1 MWLYF
6 DDTGALIKSL
16 EHGPDAR
23 VGTTKFQIFAYF
35 DGVDLDEFNVATIK
49 LVRDD
54 IEDSSHPSLLMS
66 YVHNVPFVLNKDNDE
81 TAANVS
87 PFVPGQRYNG
97 YLFDFARF
105 AGEQDVAVLLDTP
118 GKWKAVITLFSG
130 NKISVQG
137 TAVFYVQGPRL
148 ETDPYIASID
158 DVVSN
163 IAQEWSRRSDQFI
176 FVDELEGTL
185 SEEDLQKISGNKIN
199 RIVYNN
205 IVYYYSLKDGDVQK
219 YFSIAKQ
226 VDSDTDYNEIDVNI
240 LTGEY
245 EIVVA
250 HDKYWEDHINNR
262 VVHITQQERE
272 FWNNKVTTNSIGEE
286 LILTKD

>member
-130 NKISVQG
+130 NKINVQG

-148 ETDPYIASID
+148 ETDPYIASLD

-185 SEEDLQKISGNKIN
+185 PEEDLQKIRGNKIN
-199 RIVYNN
+199 RIVYND
-205 IVYYYSLKDGDVQK
+205 IVYYYSLREGNIQK
-219 YFSIAKQ
+219 YFSVAVQ
-226 VDSDTDYNEIDVNI
+226 RGDNTDYNEIDVDI
-240 LTGEY
+240 STGNY
-245 EIVVA
+245 GVYNVLN
-250 HDKYWEDHINNR
+250 KYLEDHIKNTT
-262 VVHITQQERE
+262 VHITQAERD
-272 FWNNKVTTNSIGEE
+272 FWNNKVTTVTQGEE
-286 LILTKD
+286 LVLTKN